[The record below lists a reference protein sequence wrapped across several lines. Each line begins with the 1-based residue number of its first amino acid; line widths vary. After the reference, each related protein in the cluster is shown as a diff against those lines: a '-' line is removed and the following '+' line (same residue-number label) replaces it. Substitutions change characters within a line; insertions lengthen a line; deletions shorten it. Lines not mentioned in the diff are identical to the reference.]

1 MFWLTLLCL
10 ILLILIAQKVG
21 VFAVIVDT
29 DFFVLVEKITKNVYF
44 SGVSCSII
52 AVIIIY
58 KWQVWYSKKKLK
70 QNFRCNECIQSI
82 YNGIEKFR
90 EYAPLIPEK
99 ENDNCDYKNLKKK
112 NAQRYAKFYNEHKCE
127 IYSANLELSYEGNDL
142 LIESI
147 QSCFFINLNF
157 KLLEILNN
165 VKNRLPNLRENY
177 PEIEKLEKKY
187 KETDNE
193 DVMIRLGEKLDI
205 YFIDVKFMV
214 DYWRELLDYLEYD
227 PTLVRTFVSV
237 YNKYYGL
244 EKIPLSEEIQN
255 NQMLRI
261 SREVRKTILRS
272 KLRNFWKG

>member
-1 MFWLTLLCL
+1 MYKKVMFWLTLLCL

-99 ENDNCDYKNLKKK
+99 K
-112 NAQRYAKFYNEHKCE
+112 
-127 IYSANLELSYEGNDL
+127 
-142 LIESI
+142 
-147 QSCFFINLNF
+147 
-157 KLLEILNN
+157 
-165 VKNRLPNLRENY
+165 
-177 PEIEKLEKKY
+177 
-187 KETDNE
+187 
-193 DVMIRLGEKLDI
+193 MITVIIR
-205 YFIDVKFMV
+205 
-214 DYWRELLDYLEYD
+214 
-227 PTLVRTFVSV
+227 
-237 YNKYYGL
+237 
-244 EKIPLSEEIQN
+244 
-255 NQMLRI
+255 
-261 SREVRKTILRS
+261 ILRRKMHRDMQNFITNISS
-272 KLRNFWKG
+272 KFIARIWNCRMKEMIC

>member
-1 MFWLTLLCL
+1 M
-10 ILLILIAQKVG
+10 
-21 VFAVIVDT
+21 
-29 DFFVLVEKITKNVYF
+29 
-44 SGVSCSII
+44 
-52 AVIIIY
+52 
-58 KWQVWYSKKKLK
+58 
-70 QNFRCNECIQSI
+70 
-82 YNGIEKFR
+82 
-90 EYAPLIPEK
+90 
-99 ENDNCDYKNLKKK
+99 
-112 NAQRYAKFYNEHKCE
+112 
-127 IYSANLELSYEGNDL
+127 ELSYEGNDL